1 MAATIR
7 SIIGGDVPGIRD
19 GLASTA
25 HKTFKDN
32 LDALPIHLQLSAD
45 EVEVYGGFVT
55 PQLIN
60 TVAFE
65 ADVLDWLLRELSRLD
80 EVIDLDFY
88 FQADSDG
95 TLLDVY
101 LDTEINLEDGIALGL
116 ATPNLFTSSSDDS
129 VEYRWWEVF
138 LNTPELISNP
148 SQLRY
153 ALIHEIGHSLGLEHP
168 FEDNDGDVWGS
179 IFSWPRGDETVMS
192 YTQPD
197 GDWPTTFSPL
207 DFAALAS
214 LWSLEV
220 DHDAGWEFRD
230 PDGSEAGPLS
240 TELADSRL
248 AQEKPNEQL
257 IGPASGPAE
266 PQPIFAPVQASLLQ
280 ADINSS
286 PSAIQSQGSGL
297 VYYGFSESAHG
308 DPHFVLESR
317 ATLQELDHL
326 LELDFVELD
335 NLDSP
340 LLQLLISR
348 DSSSGYSRDD
358 GLLWLEHDVVVSDL
372 SQSSVFAPST
382 HTLNIDTLNPYYR
395 NLDLFDSR
403 NDYLNYVLLHG
414 LALSMGLVNP
424 WSNTS
429 LLATDFS
436 VGDTVMAVHAS
447 DVVGDMPLS
456 PLDRGLLLDRYGT
469 ETTHWTEDNIKL
481 TPQLSLLPSVILLDQ
496 EGCIDAVQTVTQRS
510 ENSAPDVSVQ
520 LLRLLSLDDTDSP
533 FYKSTTQYLPSGS
546 NRYVTTDDLLP
557 EPVSSLRY
565 RLTSPSQAL
574 VSPSA
579 SEFEIIAPTLWAGS
593 EPPSP
598 SLRVPGEAIPLEAV
612 LPGTTSSDAPSVF
625 SVHYNAQAFSPS
637 IPSALASSAVVVAD
651 SDDLDLDSNTSHRL
665 VISSSESQSAANSPL
680 VSPGSIGFVAT
691 SNRFDPVT
699 GLELSSP
706 FRISYYDP
714 DLSSHVAFAGVQLTT
729 FDLDVD
735 GDGRATALGDG
746 LMIVRKL
753 FGSAFSGDALTTRA
767 RSSTATRTNAEIH
780 AFIQHGID
788 SLELDVDGDGRVT
801 ALGDGLMIV
810 RSLFGSAF
818 SGTSLIRRA
827 ISPSSPLLVADDPSS
842 REQAAKAVGAAIDDL
857 TPLHI

>member
-248 AQEKPNEQL
+248 AQEKPN
-257 IGPASGPAE
+257 
-266 PQPIFAPVQASLLQ
+266 F
-280 ADINSS
+280 
-286 PSAIQSQGSGL
+286 
-297 VYYGFSESAHG
+297 
-308 DPHFVLESR
+308 
-317 ATLQELDHL
+317 
-326 LELDFVELD
+326 
-335 NLDSP
+335 
-340 LLQLLISR
+340 
-348 DSSSGYSRDD
+348 
-358 GLLWLEHDVVVSDL
+358 
-372 SQSSVFAPST
+372 
-382 HTLNIDTLNPYYR
+382 
-395 NLDLFDSR
+395 
-403 NDYLNYVLLHG
+403 
-414 LALSMGLVNP
+414 
-424 WSNTS
+424 
-429 LLATDFS
+429 
-436 VGDTVMAVHAS
+436 
-447 DVVGDMPLS
+447 
-456 PLDRGLLLDRYGT
+456 
-469 ETTHWTEDNIKL
+469 
-481 TPQLSLLPSVILLDQ
+481 
-496 EGCIDAVQTVTQRS
+496 
-510 ENSAPDVSVQ
+510 
-520 LLRLLSLDDTDSP
+520 
-533 FYKSTTQYLPSGS
+533 
-546 NRYVTTDDLLP
+546 
-557 EPVSSLRY
+557 
-565 RLTSPSQAL
+565 
-574 VSPSA
+574 
-579 SEFEIIAPTLWAGS
+579 
-593 EPPSP
+593 
-598 SLRVPGEAIPLEAV
+598 
-612 LPGTTSSDAPSVF
+612 
-625 SVHYNAQAFSPS
+625 
-637 IPSALASSAVVVAD
+637 
-651 SDDLDLDSNTSHRL
+651 
-665 VISSSESQSAANSPL
+665 
-680 VSPGSIGFVAT
+680 
-691 SNRFDPVT
+691 
-699 GLELSSP
+699 
-706 FRISYYDP
+706 
-714 DLSSHVAFAGVQLTT
+714 
-729 FDLDVD
+729 
-735 GDGRATALGDG
+735 TA
-746 LMIVRKL
+746 
-753 FGSAFSGDALTTRA
+753 
-767 RSSTATRTNAEIH
+767 
-780 AFIQHGID
+780 
-788 SLELDVDGDGRVT
+788 
-801 ALGDGLMIV
+801 
-810 RSLFGSAF
+810 
-818 SGTSLIRRA
+818 
-827 ISPSSPLLVADDPSS
+827 
-842 REQAAKAVGAAIDDL
+842 
-857 TPLHI
+857 